1 MSTPMKATRT
11 GIPPQPGAT
20 PAAAKAST
28 SMIDREAQTAS
39 WQYRALHL
47 TKGNTTLTGSIV
59 LAIKPL
65 PRWPSKLADRAKI
78 AKDGSVLT
86 GHRADASTE
95 IWDGTFVR
103 VGHVDA
109 LTHSF
114 SLLADDLGLSD
125 ADRIDMFAHLRAWIA
140 ADEREMPEDLHF
152 TKGRSL

>member
-1 MSTPMKATRT
+1 
-11 GIPPQPGAT
+11 
-20 PAAAKAST
+20 
-28 SMIDREAQTAS
+28 MIDVEAQTAS
-39 WQYRALHL
+39 WQYRALQV

-59 LAIKPL
+59 LAIRPL

-86 GHRADASTE
+86 GHRAE
-95 IWDGTFVR
+95 VDGPWSPNFVR

-114 SLLADDLGLSD
+114 SMLADDLGLSD
-125 ADRIDMFAHLRAWIA
+125 ADRIEMFAALRAWITT
-140 ADEREMPEDLHF
+140 DERILPEDLHF